1 LVFFNIRVLHDDKL
15 LDYYKTKIHPEIDKA
30 DIILLEYPAISKDEY
45 NTNGWFA
52 TFAKY
57 AKEKGKVVDEI
68 DFHNSLT
75 DYTKIVV
82 GATAGIVVLRTIID
96 SFEEKSEESVK
107 FRTYFA
113 GLLGLDFFSFTP
125 KSEIVGN
132 IASSIGGKETMRYNF
147 DLKTDGRTIFMLLR
161 ILKTIKDNPGKKILV
176 VTGDAHAEMFEV
188 YSKNETEREF
198 KIKSFLY
205 EIAYKPQ
212 KLFAEITT
220 IK

>member
-1 LVFFNIRVLHDDKL
+1 
-15 LDYYKTKIHPEIDKA
+15 
-30 DIILLEYPAISKDEY
+30 
-45 NTNGWFA
+45 
-52 TFAKY
+52 
-57 AKEKGKVVDEI
+57 
-68 DFHNSLT
+68 
-75 DYTKIVV
+75 
-82 GATAGIVVLRTIID
+82 
-96 SFEEKSEESVK
+96 
-107 FRTYFA
+107 
-113 GLLGLDFFSFTP
+113 
-125 KSEIVGN
+125 
-132 IASSIGGKETMRYNF
+132 
-147 DLKTDGRTIFMLLR
+147 MLLR